1 MEGRSLEVIDLRSI
15 APLDEELIYESVKKT
30 SRAIVLHED
39 TLTAGFGAEIAA
51 RVAENCFDYLDA
63 PIIRVAAKDSFVPS
77 ATTLEDAVLPT
88 LEDVA
93 SAVDRIFAF

>member
-63 PIIRVAAKDSFVPS
+63 SIIRGGG
-77 ATTLEDAVLPT
+77 EG
-88 LEDVA
+88 
-93 SAVDRIFAF
+93 